1 MAGPLRL
8 PSGTH
13 SAHNRI
19 QRIRG
24 PGPSACRP
32 APTRHIIAS
41 SALEQVFGHLK
52 DELCRGGDWET
63 FEESRADLEA
73 YIRHW
78 NHVRRQ
84 ARLKGLAPAE
94 FRDFAL
100 QETA

>member
-1 MAGPLRL
+1 MLQ
-8 PSGTH
+8 PSHVHWEITQSMSRKGSCIDNGAT
-13 SAHNRI
+13 
-19 QRIRG
+19 
-24 PGPSACRP
+24 
-32 APTRHIIAS
+32 
-41 SALEQVFGHLK
+41 EQVFGHLK

-78 NHVRRQ
+78 NHVRCQ

>member
-1 MAGPLRL
+1 MLQPPHVHWEITQSMSRKGSCIDNGA
-8 PSGTH
+8 T
-13 SAHNRI
+13 
-19 QRIRG
+19 
-24 PGPSACRP
+24 
-32 APTRHIIAS
+32 
-41 SALEQVFGHLK
+41 EQVFGHLK

>member
-1 MAGPLRL
+1 MP
-8 PSGTH
+8 
-13 SAHNRI
+13 I
-19 QRIRG
+19 C
-24 PGPSACRP
+24 PSACRP

-78 NHVRRQ
+78 NHVRCQ

>member
-1 MAGPLRL
+1 MLQ
-8 PSGTH
+8 PSHVHWEITQSMSRKGSCIDNGAT
-13 SAHNRI
+13 
-19 QRIRG
+19 
-24 PGPSACRP
+24 
-32 APTRHIIAS
+32 
-41 SALEQVFGHLK
+41 EQVFVHLK

>member
-1 MAGPLRL
+1 MLQ
-8 PSGTH
+8 PSHVHWEITQSMSRKGSCIDNGAT
-13 SAHNRI
+13 
-19 QRIRG
+19 
-24 PGPSACRP
+24 
-32 APTRHIIAS
+32 
-41 SALEQVFGHLK
+41 EQVFGHLK